1 MKRYYSEIA
10 EIMHKETLADFKKGH
25 ISEADMKE
33 MDDLCLLKEGES
45 PKEETPVTGQGDL
58 IEVL

>member
-10 EIMHKETLADFKKGH
+10 EIMHKETVADYRKGH

-33 MDDLCLLKEGES
+33 MDDLCLLKEGEL
-45 PKEETPVTGQGDL
+45 PKEETLETEQGDL